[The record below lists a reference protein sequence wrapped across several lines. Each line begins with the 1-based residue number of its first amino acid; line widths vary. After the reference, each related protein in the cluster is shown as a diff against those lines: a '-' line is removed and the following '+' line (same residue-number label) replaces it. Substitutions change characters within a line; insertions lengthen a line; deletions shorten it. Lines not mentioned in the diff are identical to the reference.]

1 MIFPIIFGIREQT
14 TGAWLR
20 SYLVL
25 GLPLLLLP
33 PLEGAESA
41 HVTPAAAGGEGPRG
55 SARVHPRSAA
65 LTGDED
71 DEIEEALGAF
81 YTGHCTATN
90 CKWEAC

>member
-14 TGAWLR
+14 TNIRLC

-41 HVTPAAAGGEGPRG
+41 HVAPAAAAARGEGPRR
-55 SARVHPRSAA
+55 SARVHP
-65 LTGDED
+65 
-71 DEIEEALGAF
+71 
-81 YTGHCTATN
+81 
-90 CKWEAC
+90 